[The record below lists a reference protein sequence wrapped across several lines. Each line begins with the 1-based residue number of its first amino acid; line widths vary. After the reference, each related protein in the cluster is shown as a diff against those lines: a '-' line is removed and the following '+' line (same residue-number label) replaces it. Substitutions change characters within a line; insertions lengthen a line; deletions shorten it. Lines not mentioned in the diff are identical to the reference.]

1 MSGRAAVDRWRAAA
15 EVLAE
20 VRREPGITRV
30 EVARRL
36 GLASAS
42 ATEITTRLRDLGWV
56 AGSRA
61 PATGRGRPTTALSP
75 APDGPAVV
83 AVDLRYEGW
92 RCALAGLDGRPT
104 RVRTGHYRRR
114 DPDDVV
120 AALAAVVEQTAAA
133 APGPVVA
140 VGIAVA
146 ATVATGDPGTA
157 DRTWLPSDPGRLGA
171 VSALPVT
178 VGNDAT
184 LAGVA
189 EVRTGAAA
197 GAGTAVFLTV
207 EVGIG
212 GVLVVDGRP
221 LEGARGAS
229 GEFGHLPFGDA
240 DLRCPCGARGC
251 WGMEAGAGAFARRL
265 GEPEPDDPAAHARA
279 VLDRVDGDPAARA
292 AVRHVASRLG
302 RGTAGLVNAHDP
314 DVVVLGGLGP
324 AVRSGAPDA
333 FAAAY
338 DDALMTMHR
347 DPAVPVRDA
356 AHGADATLHGAAAVA
371 LDEAT
376 SAAGLAAFEESRQ
389 SVS

>member
-1 MSGRAAVDRWRAAA
+1 
-15 EVLAE
+15 
-20 VRREPGITRV
+20 
-30 EVARRL
+30 
-36 GLASAS
+36 
-42 ATEITTRLRDLGWV
+42 
-56 AGSRA
+56 
-61 PATGRGRPTTALSP
+61 
-75 APDGPAVV
+75 
-83 AVDLRYEGW
+83 
-92 RCALAGLDGRPT
+92 
-104 RVRTGHYRRR
+104 
-114 DPDDVV
+114 
-120 AALAAVVEQTAAA
+120 
-133 APGPVVA
+133 
-140 VGIAVA
+140 
-146 ATVATGDPGTA
+146 
-157 DRTWLPSDPGRLGA
+157 

-189 EVRTGAAA
+189 EVRTGAAV

-229 GEFGHLPFGDA
+229 GEFGHLPFGDPE
-240 DLRCPCGARGC
+240 LRCPCGARGC

-265 GEPEPDDPAAHARA
+265 GEPEPDDPFAHARA
-279 VLDRVDGDPAARA
+279 VLDGAGGDPAARD
-292 AVRHVASRLG
+292 AVRHVAARLG
-302 RGTAGLVNAHDP
+302 RGTAGIVNAHDP

-324 AVRSGAPDA
+324 AVRAGAPDA

-356 AHGADATLHGAAAVA
+356 AHGGDATLHGAAAVA
-371 LDEAT
+371 LDGAT
-376 SAAGLAAFEESRQ
+376 SAAGLAAFEHSRP